1 MKPYIKKIKLLLV
14 KIIPR
19 RKVVRKA
26 NLFIIGAQKCG
37 TSTLFDN
44 LVKYKNIYGGE
55 IKEKNFFSHE
65 DLYQKSS
72 EWYHNLFPNVSVVFY
87 KYYKKIYFLD
97 SSPSYLSQKDAADKI
112 FEYNTKAKFIVMMR
126 NPVDRAFSAWNMYR
140 QMNLL
145 NDNEKI
151 KLFNTHVK
159 GSSKDRESKFRSLI
173 HLEKFPT
180 FEEMVQD
187 ELDDFSTDSS
197 KFPGI
202 LSRGIYFDQIE
213 YYFKLFDPGQFYF
226 IFAEEFKVNKAQILN
241 DLLKFLKL
249 DKGLQSKKL
258 NDTHIREYNDK
269 LVQETRDKLITF
281 YAPLNEKLFVL
292 INKKINWSK

>member
-1 MKPYIKKIKLLLV
+1 MKSYLKKIKHLLE
-14 KIIPR
+14 KNIPK
-19 RKVVRKA
+19 RKVIQKA

-37 TSTLFDN
+37 TTTLFDN
-44 LVKYKNIYGGE
+44 LVKHKNIFGGN

-65 DLYQKSS
+65 DFFKNGVDS
-72 EWYHNLFPNVSVVFY
+72 YHNLYPKLSIYNTLPKNS
-87 KYYKKIYFLD
+87 YFLD
-97 SSPSYLSQKDAADKI
+97 ASPSYLAHKEVADRIYK
-112 FEYNTKAKFIVMMR
+112 YNPNAKFVVMMR

-159 GSSKDRESKFRSLI
+159 GSSKDRETKFRSLI

>member
-1 MKPYIKKIKLLLV
+1 MKRYFKKIKNIIV
-14 KIIPR
+14 KNIPK
-19 RKVVRKA
+19 RKVIQKA
-26 NLFIIGAQKCG
+26 NLFIIGAQKSG

-44 LVKYKNIYGGE
+44 LVKHKNIFGGL

-65 DLYQKSS
+65 ALLKNGVA
-72 EWYHNLFPNVSVVFY
+72 WYHNLFPKPSIFY
-87 KYYKKIYFLD
+87 RLPKTHYFLD
-97 SSPSYLSQKDAADKI
+97 ASPSYLAHKEVADRIYK
-112 FEYNTKAKFIVMMR
+112 YNPDAKFVVMMR

-151 KLFNTHVK
+151 KLFNTHIK

-187 ELDDFSTDSS
+187 ELHDFSTDSS

-202 LSRGIYFDQIE
+202 LSRGIYFLQIE
-213 YYFKLFDPGQFYF
+213 YYFKIFDSNQFFF
-226 IFAEEFKVNKAQILN
+226 IFAEEFKVNKTQILN
-241 DLLKFLKL
+241 DLMSFLNL
-249 DKGLQSKKL
+249 EEGLQSEEL
-258 NDTHIREYNDK
+258 NDSHIREYKQK
-269 LVQETRDKLITF
+269 LTQETRDELVLF
-281 YAPLNEKLFVL
+281 FAPHNEKLFAL

>member
-145 NDNEKI
+145 NEVDKKNI
-151 KLFNTHVK
+151 FNTNVK
-159 GSSKDRESKFRSLI
+159 GSSKDIEKKFEALI
-173 HLEKFPT
+173 NLEKFPS
-180 FEEMVQD
+180 FEEMVKE
-187 ELDDFSTDSS
+187 ELIDFSNNPS

-202 LSRGIYFDQIE
+202 LSKGIYFDQIE
-213 YYFKLFDPGQFYF
+213 YYFNIFEPSQFFF
-226 IFAEEFKVNKAQILN
+226 IFSEEFKVNKTQILN
-241 DLLKFLKL
+241 DLMFFLHL
-249 DKGLQSKKL
+249 DGDFQSKKL
-258 NDTHIREYNDK
+258 NDMHIREYKFK
-269 LVQETRDKLITF
+269 LEQETRDKLVAF
-281 YAPLNEKLFVL
+281 FSPHNEKLFAL